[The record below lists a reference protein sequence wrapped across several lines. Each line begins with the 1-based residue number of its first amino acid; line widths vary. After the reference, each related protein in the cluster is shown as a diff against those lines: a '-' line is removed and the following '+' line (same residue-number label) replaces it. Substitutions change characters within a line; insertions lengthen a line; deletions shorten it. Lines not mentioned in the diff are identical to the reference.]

1 MRSVENRLTVLGGAA
16 VAASGLFWMVPV
28 LNTVSA
34 VAGIVALILI
44 VTRLG
49 YSRGFSTAL
58 MGFIL
63 AFGTSSLT
71 TGYLEGLYYAMF
83 YALVVITP
91 AMVMG
96 WASRNLYRPLSV
108 VCYGLIPF
116 GILFVLFMYAY
127 INWMQNITLVTD
139 AFNLIMDDY
148 IKSNPILSTV
158 IEENYGPG
166 ENGMMAFFKEFDR
179 FLESILKITPGFLLT
194 VFLGTAVFG
203 LVLSGYIGVK
213 MGIIIPRF
221 RPFYF
226 WKASGW
232 WLLPT
237 IIGLVP
243 VVFRMDELWF
253 YAGLN
258 ILIVTGHV
266 YMVVGLAI
274 VEAYFRRIYVPLPI
288 RIIFYVIL
296 ILAGPVSMTFLAVLG
311 LSDTKFA
318 FKREIDEIENKD
330 E

>member
-16 VAASGLFWMVPV
+16 VAASGLFWIVPV
-28 LNTVSA
+28 LNTLSA
-34 VAGIVALILI
+34 VAGIVALILM

-58 MGFIL
+58 IGFIL

-71 TGYLEGLYYAMF
+71 TGYLEGLYYAVF
-83 YALVVITP
+83 YAVIVIAP
-91 AMVMG
+91 AMTMG
-96 WASRNLYRPLSV
+96 WASRNLYQPLSV

-116 GILFVLFMYAY
+116 GILFVLFTY
-127 INWMQNITLVTD
+127 IYFNWMQNFDLFIQSVNSDIEILLRANPDLMALVE
-139 AFNLIMDDY
+139 N
-148 IKSNPILSTV
+148 
-158 IEENYGPG
+158 NYG
-166 ENGMMAFFKEFDR
+166 NGDNALGTFLKEFGN
-179 FLESILKITPGFLLT
+179 FLEGVLKITPGFLLT
-194 VFLGTAVFG
+194 MFLGTAVFG

-221 RPFYF
+221 RSFYL
-226 WKASGW
+226 WKAGGW

-274 VEAYFRRIYVPLPI
+274 VEAFFRRIYIPLPI
-288 RIIFYVIL
+288 RIIFYIIL
-296 ILAGPVSMTFLAVLG
+296 ILAGPVSMTFLAILG

-318 FKREIDEIENKD
+318 FKRENDEIENKD